1 MSMKS
6 IETIFDIDTSD
17 KLISALDQLT
27 NGLDI
32 QYLYLNGDGN
42 FTFKAEKV
50 EETLTD
56 GSKVTNI
63 HLTVQGE

>member
-17 KLISALDQLT
+17 KLISALGQLT
-27 NGLDI
+27 HGLDI

-42 FTFKAEKV
+42 FTFKAELV

-63 HLTVQGE
+63 NLTVQED